1 MLIVALR
8 AAGLAAPAGY
18 QLAGAVGSELVA
30 GRIGGDAAGSGRVA
44 AWAATYSYAYAT
56 LQSRYSGPAT
66 LPESSF
72 APTPSFTNANQA
84 QVRR

>member
-56 LQSRYSGPAT
+56 LG
-66 LPESSF
+66 
-72 APTPSFTNANQA
+72 
-84 QVRR
+84 